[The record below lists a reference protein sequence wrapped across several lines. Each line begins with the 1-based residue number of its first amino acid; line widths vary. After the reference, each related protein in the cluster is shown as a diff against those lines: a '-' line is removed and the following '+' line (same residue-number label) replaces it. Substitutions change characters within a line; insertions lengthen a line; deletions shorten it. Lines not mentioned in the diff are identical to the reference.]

1 MLEDRVDQLN
11 YWVSERERVR
21 IRKEEG
27 APWPWSDDPA
37 FQAIR
42 FCNVHREDDRVTR
55 WIATNWREPFCDSI
69 FMTTAMVIAR
79 LVNLPETLD
88 ELPFPVKG
96 WNPTYRATFI
106 DTLASRKRRGE
117 KVWTNAYMVT
127 GGYSEGG
134 ESKEVIIARV
144 IDGAARVAEQVWS
157 CDSLAEA
164 DKALTVPGLG
174 PFLRGQVLADLK
186 YTRALS
192 DAKDWWTWC
201 NPGPGSTAG
210 MNILLG
216 RNPLSAAVPVQEF
229 RANTN
234 KIAASHMLH
243 AQDAQNVLCEFSKWW
258 KFTMRGTRP
267 KNRYHAP
274 V

>member
-1 MLEDRVDQLN
+1 MLEDRIDQLN
-11 YWVSERERVR
+11 YWVSEREQVRVR
-21 IRKEEG
+21 KESG
-27 APWPWSDDPA
+27 APWPWSADVA
-37 FQAIR
+37 FQTIR

-127 GGYSEGG
+127 GGYSKGG

-144 IDGAARVAEQVWS
+144 LDGAARVAEQVWS
-157 CDSLAEA
+157 CGSLAEA
-164 DKALTVPGLG
+164 DKILTVPGLG
-174 PFLRGQVLADLK
+174 SFLRAQVIADLK
-186 YTRALS
+186 NTPVLKGAS
-192 DAKDWWTWC
+192 DWWSWC

-216 RNPLSAAVPVQEF
+216 RDKLSSSIPLQTF
-229 RANTN
+229 RDNVRTL
-234 KIAASHMLH
+234 ASPHNLC
-243 AQDAQNVLCEFSKWW
+243 AQDTQNVLCEFSKWW

-267 KNRYHAP
+267 KNRYHVP
-274 V
+274 N